1 MPATGDL
8 AQIHRACSDK
18 GDPARECGH
27 GETLGLVV
35 LAVAV
40 DHRREL
46 GKVMEVVWR
55 PEADANDW
63 NIMLG

>member
-1 MPATGDL
+1 MPASGDL

-27 GETLGLVV
+27 GEALGLVV

-40 DHRREL
+40 DHCREL
-46 GKVMEVVWR
+46 GEVVKVVRR
-55 PEADANDW
+55 PEADANDG
-63 NIMLG
+63 NLVLR